1 MKPYEKA
8 QTIRLDEKHDRRV
21 RLTQDQKKEIM
32 ELYDKGDISHGELAR
47 MYGVSRT
54 LIGIILNPER
64 ARKVKER
71 FKEHWR
77 EYYLRHGKQ
86 HHSEAVRNT
95 RNYKYRLFMSGD
107 IKETK

>member
-1 MKPYEKA
+1 MKPYSKA
-8 QTIRLDEKHDRRV
+8 QYIRLDEKHDRRV
-21 RLTQDQKKEIM
+21 SLTQSQKKEII
-32 ELYDKGDISHGELAR
+32 ELYDKGDVSHRELAR
-47 MYGVSRT
+47 MYGVSKT
-54 LIGIILNPER
+54 LIGLILNPER

-77 EYYLRHGKQ
+77 EYYLRHGRQ
-86 HHSEAVRNT
+86 YHSEAVRNT